1 MHNDKFLFSMFCCRF
16 VLLAYFLLHMTTLLR
31 KYWVLF
37 LIPIVVLVLFYTRNL
52 KSSAQ
57 VQQFTRDTLQ
67 VHQYFK
73 KANYYLYEA
82 PASDLNV
89 ESAHRLVLKAKKIS
103 ISSVYPLGEGE
114 SNLMLSNIYKSQNRK
129 TDAMNSTLA
138 AIRIFKKFQ
147 LTEKLGDGYSQ
158 MGWFYATSKGEMD
171 RRISNHDSAQRYY
184 GMCNSKSKQAAMLLD
199 LADCYMLKGDFL
211 KSQHILHSTL
221 TIFNSIGR
229 KDVQGVYNLLNLTS
243 INLGECDRALSYG
256 MKAVKAA
263 ETVNDQS
270 LQMCSIYNRIGLAY
284 HCKGLYAESAKYFD
298 KSIAVAEKFNDF
310 NLIFQLVINIANN
323 SNILGKYGKTVAI
336 SENFERH
343 NVGQISDYERA
354 MLDQHLLTAY
364 QGAGD
369 FTNAKRC
376 YERMLAAVRASED
389 RLVVDGYT
397 VLVRYV
403 SGKRMYATAENLI
416 KEAKAKYRKL
426 ESSEGYLNLYS
437 QKVDLKLR
445 QKKYKEAVEVYTD
458 FKRSSDSA
466 FKISREKQVNNLE
479 NQYNQE
485 MNLRD
490 ELQRQNM
497 TLLLTRNKLQQSQLA
512 QTKRQT
518 NSLYI
523 GVLLLVILLIV
534 SYCAFVLKKRN
545 NEILR
550 KQKMDIDRHN
560 LSLEKLIEEQVKLIS
575 EKEWLVKEVN
585 HRVKNNL
592 QIIISLLNFQSK
604 YLKDQSASAAI
615 KDSQNRIR
623 AMSMI
628 HQQLYQSENLR
639 HIDIEIYIKELIAYL
654 KSALGYDKHIEFELQ
669 ILSVKLE
676 IAQVVS
682 IGLLLNEAITNAM
695 KYAFEGR
702 SDAKITIQLKAL
714 ENGHYLL
721 VISDNGNGLPPD
733 FDIESVSTL
742 GFTLIKTMAE
752 QLDGQLQI
760 KNENGLELSIT
771 FEPEIII

>member
-1 MHNDKFLFSMFCCRF
+1 
-16 VLLAYFLLHMTTLLR
+16 MTRLLR
-31 KYWVLF
+31 KYWALI
-37 LIPIVVLVLFYTRNL
+37 LIPIVVSVFIYTRNL
-52 KSSAQ
+52 KSSTQ
-57 VQQFTRDTLQ
+57 VQTFSSDTLQ
-67 VHQYFK
+67 VSRLFK
-73 KANYYLYEA
+73 KANYYLYTA

-89 ESAHRLVLKAKKIS
+89 VKAQQLVLKARNLS
-103 ISSVYPLGEGE
+103 ISSVYPRGEGE
-114 SNLMLSNIYKSQNRK
+114 SNLMLSNIYKLQNRK
-129 TDAMNSTLA
+129 TDAITSTLT
-138 AIRIFKKFQ
+138 AIKIFKQFQ

-158 MGWFYATSKGEMD
+158 LGWFYGTGKDEID
-171 RRISNHDSAQRYY
+171 RRISYHDSAQRYY

-211 KSQHILHSTL
+211 KSEHILHNTL
-221 TIFNSIGR
+221 TIFKSIGR

-256 MKAVKAA
+256 IKAVEAA
-263 ETVNDQS
+263 DTVNDES

-284 HCKGLYAESAKYFD
+284 HCKGMYPESAKYFD

-310 NLIFQLVINIANN
+310 NSIFQLVINLANN
-323 SNILGKYGKTVAI
+323 SNILEKYWKTVAI
-336 SENFERH
+336 IENFERH
-343 NVGQISDYERA
+343 NAKQISDSERA

-364 QGAGD
+364 QGVGD
-369 FTNAKRC
+369 FTNAKSC
-376 YERMLAAVRASED
+376 YERMLAAIRASED
-389 RLVVDGYT
+389 RLVVDGYS
-397 VLVRYV
+397 VLVRYM
-403 SGKRMYATAENLI
+403 SGKGMYTTAENLI
-416 KEAKAKYRKL
+416 NEAKLKYRKL

-437 QKVDLKLR
+437 QKVDLMLR
-445 QKKYKEAVEVYTD
+445 QKKYKDAVEVYTD

-466 FKISREKQVNNLE
+466 FKISREKQITNLE
-479 NQYNQE
+479 NQYNHE
-485 MNLRD
+485 MHLRD

-497 TLLLTRNKLQQSQLA
+497 TLLLTRNKLQQSQLT

-545 NEILR
+545 NEILK
-550 KQKMDIDRHN
+550 KQKMDTDRHN
-560 LSLEKLIEEQVKLIS
+560 LSLEKLIEKQLKLIS

-592 QIIISLLNFQSK
+592 QIIVSLLNFQSK

-654 KSALGYDKHIEFELQ
+654 KSALGYEKHIEFELQ

-702 SDAKITIQLKAL
+702 IDAKITIRLI
-714 ENGHYLL
+714 EMDNVNYLL
-721 VISDNGNGLPPD
+721 IVSDNGIGLPPD
-733 FDIESVSTL
+733 FDIERVSTL
-742 GFTLIKTMAE
+742 GLTLIKTMVE
-752 QLDGQLQI
+752 QLDGQLKI
-760 KNENGLELSIT
+760 VNERGLELSIT
-771 FEPEIII
+771 FEPEIVI